1 MLVLSPQELIEV
13 TGKVKASAQSRELDA
28 MRIPYKIRRNGS
40 LCVARVHV
48 EGLPPTGAKIQAEP
62 ELQLD
67 NL

>member
-13 TGKVKASAQSRELDA
+13 TGKKRSYAQARELDA
-28 MRIPYKIRRNGS
+28 MGVRYRRRRDGS
-40 LCVARVHV
+40 LCVYRIHA
-48 EGLPPTGAKIQAEP
+48 EGPLPGSAKIQAEP

>member
-13 TGKVKASAQSRELDA
+13 TGKKRPDAQARELDA
-28 MRIPYKIRRNGS
+28 MRIPYKPRRNGS
-40 LCVARVHV
+40 LCVFRIHA
-48 EGLPPTGAKIQAEP
+48 EGHQPDGATIQAEP